1 MLRNLGAEGKIY
13 FDFVDKVG
21 EKISPDEW
29 NKYLAEKYKLPTL
42 DDETI
47 QQLNDVAEQAASLPE
62 GSYVQSKTGAEAMK
76 ILADINGI
84 DKAGLFWDLH
94 YAKMLGSFKTHA
106 RNIIGNFYNAV
117 TEIGITGIEQLIRN
131 GDFFA
136 GFNSAM
142 GFLNAAATMGQL
154 MSREVAATGIVVK
167 GSKFEAPGTI
177 ESIRK
182 GQNIFKWAG
191 TPGQKATQMLTY
203 AKYVGRA
210 LAAEDAF
217 FFQASRGMR
226 MREIIREE
234 VIKNNKLL
242 GLKKSQKQIWKEV
255 NDILYGT
262 KAEQAAAKRT
272 VEYEAQKFGYTKREK
287 ALRYYEIM
295 EERIPSKVKGEGE
308 RVGAFISYNYKPVG
322 ILGGLS
328 EMISN
333 FKAKNSRNKLLN
345 LIIPFTRVPANVL
358 NQQLSFTPVGILRA
372 MTKSGRAEFDL
383 ITSEQRNRELIK
395 GVLGTTMMTMAMY
408 PLIAEFLL
416 GERDDEDKEKFSF
429 KVHGPGPKNY
439 DMRVLMESQGWM
451 PYSVELTIN
460 GKTTFIPYQQ
470 SPFALPLTIA
480 GTLKDT
486 FASGN
491 FSQKEYS
498 DIAWH
503 VAAKAMASV
512 SDRSFLSG
520 LGDAFEI
527 LSGDERAGKKLE
539 RMFIRSTNPMPNF
552 VPEIAGWVDGLLGDK
567 DELKYKPTDF
577 GSEYIKNLPVVR
589 DMYGL
594 KPDLDVFGR
603 PIKNTSSS
611 PFSLIARE
619 KTPDTVVD
627 FMVENGLSIE
637 KPGPTTKINGE
648 LATED
653 QLRRIVE
660 LSGPQIYKSIQFSIP
675 TLRMY
680 TDKDIM
686 QTHIN
691 AIRTSIID
699 DVKFQVYME
708 SK

>member
-1 MLRNLGAEGKIY
+1 MNSE
-13 FDFVDKVG
+13 
-21 EKISPDEW
+21 E
-29 NKYLAEKYKLPTL
+29 
-42 DDETI
+42 
-47 QQLNDVAEQAASLPE
+47 LNDYELKS
-62 GSYVQSKTGAEAMK
+62 
-76 ILADINGI
+76 N
-84 DKAGLFWDLH
+84 
-94 YAKMLGSFKTHA
+94 
-106 RNIIGNFYNAV
+106 
-117 TEIGITGIEQLIRN
+117 
-131 GDFFA
+131 
-136 GFNSAM
+136 
-142 GFLNAAATMGQL
+142 
-154 MSREVAATGIVVK
+154 
-167 GSKFEAPGTI
+167 
-177 ESIRK
+177 SIR
-182 GQNIFKWAG
+182 A
-191 TPGQKATQMLTY
+191 
-203 AKYVGRA
+203 
-210 LAAEDAF
+210 
-217 FFQASRGMR
+217 
-226 MREIIREE
+226 
-234 VIKNNKLL
+234 
-242 GLKKSQKQIWKEV
+242 
-255 NDILYGT
+255 
-262 KAEQAAAKRT
+262 
-272 VEYEAQKFGYTKREK
+272 
-287 ALRYYEIM
+287 
-295 EERIPSKVKGEGE
+295 
-308 RVGAFISYNYKPVG
+308 
-322 ILGGLS
+322 
-328 EMISN
+328 
-333 FKAKNSRNKLLN
+333 
-345 LIIPFTRVPANVL
+345 
-358 NQQLSFTPVGILRA
+358 
-372 MTKSGRAEFDL
+372 
-383 ITSEQRNRELIK
+383 EQRNRELIK

-439 DMRVLMESQGWM
+439 DMRVLMESQGWT